1 MVRFTSRKF
10 LLTVAT
16 VAFAVLGFLIGQF
29 DLEQAAVIAQTA
41 VIAYL
46 VAEGAVD
53 FAQRL
58 ASGFRS

>member
-1 MVRFTSRKF
+1 M
-10 LLTVAT
+10 
-16 VAFAVLGFLIGQF
+16 AFAGLGFLIGQF